1 VGLLSIQAVLPFPCL
16 FVERDKLNVVSI
28 FPGQSLIPSELGTHM
43 CSFLLCLTCGPDLTS
58 CAGPAQACV
67 VSCCVDHTTL
77 LAYHTVLDDI
87 SHVLQ
92 QQQGKSN
99 ILVST
104 DVAARGLHINR
115 LQYVVNYDFPLNLEQ
130 YCHRVGRTGRQGKEG
145 QAYSLLSR
153 NMSMLAADLIK
164 LLEVR
169 ASKLV

>member
-1 VGLLSIQAVLPFPCL
+1 V
-16 FVERDKLNVVSI
+16 
-28 FPGQSLIPSELGTHM
+28 
-43 CSFLLCLTCGPDLTS
+43 
-58 CAGPAQACV
+58 
-67 VSCCVDHTTL
+67 
-77 LAYHTVLDDI
+77 LAYHTRCDVT
-87 SHVLQ
+87 SHVLLK
-92 QQQGKSN
+92 QQGKSN

-164 LLEVR
+164 LLEVC

>member
-1 VGLLSIQAVLPFPCL
+1 VQP
-16 FVERDKLNVVSI
+16 
-28 FPGQSLIPSELGTHM
+28 
-43 CSFLLCLTCGPDLTS
+43 
-58 CAGPAQACV
+58 
-67 VSCCVDHTTL
+67 
-77 LAYHTVLDDI
+77 
-87 SHVLQ
+87 
-92 QQQGKSN
+92 QGKSN

>member
-1 VGLLSIQAVLPFPCL
+1 
-16 FVERDKLNVVSI
+16 
-28 FPGQSLIPSELGTHM
+28 M
-43 CSFLLCLTCGPDLTS
+43 CGFLLCFHATVPT
-58 CAGPAQACV
+58 
-67 VSCCVDHTTL
+67 
-77 LAYHTVLDDI
+77 YHTRCDVT
-87 SHVLQ
+87 SHVLL

-164 LLEVR
+164 LLEVC

>member
-1 VGLLSIQAVLPFPCL
+1 MRPFPL
-16 FVERDKLNVVSI
+16 T
-28 FPGQSLIPSELGTHM
+28 IPVMTSPHM
-43 CSFLLCLTCGPDLTS
+43 FC
-58 CAGPAQACV
+58 
-67 VSCCVDHTTL
+67 
-77 LAYHTVLDDI
+77 YK
-87 SHVLQ
+87 
-92 QQQGKSN
+92 QQGKSN

-164 LLEVR
+164 LLEVC
-169 ASKLV
+169 AQKLVFQVK